1 LERVTEAYPRAE
13 TIERDRPP
21 AGAKDWNDALRAAQA
36 QGREEARTSGHGH
49 APARDTDYHDR

>member
-1 LERVTEAYPRAE
+1 MTEAYPRAE